1 MEVTTET
8 NFSFQQSEH
17 YEFQFLNGTS
27 PQSMVEVRICD
38 LAQLKKEEFKMAQYA
53 ELQRI
58 KWHCIK
64 GFDAIRFYK
73 KYQYDKW
80 YNSLTNEEKEKLK
93 EEQELRSKKADRELC
108 SALAQLSFLMGEV
121 HRRALY

>member
-1 MEVTTET
+1 
-8 NFSFQQSEH
+8 
-17 YEFQFLNGTS
+17 
-27 PQSMVEVRICD
+27 MVEVRICD
-38 LAQLKKEEFKMAQYA
+38 LAQLKKEEFKMAWYA

-73 KYQYDKW
+73 RYQYDKW

-93 EEQELRSKKADRELC
+93 EEQELRSKKADMELC
-108 SALAQLSFLMGEV
+108 NALAQLSFLMEEV

>member
-1 MEVTTET
+1 
-8 NFSFQQSEH
+8 
-17 YEFQFLNGTS
+17 
-27 PQSMVEVRICD
+27 
-38 LAQLKKEEFKMAQYA
+38 MAWYA

-58 KWHCIK
+58 KWHYIK